1 MCFCTKFIYTSLHQ
15 YINKQEAQ
23 LMLTNS
29 TTLRYVIEQGQS
41 GSMEPPV
48 LIITENDAVQQV
60 TYEFLNV
67 Q

>member
-1 MCFCTKFIYTSLHQ
+1 
-15 YINKQEAQ
+15 
-23 LMLTNS
+23 MLTNS

-60 TYEFLNV
+60 TYEILNV

>member
-41 GSMEPPV
+41 GSMVNV

-60 TYEFLNV
+60 TYEILNV